1 MASRLLTQL
10 ASRIAA
16 ARDPVEAA
24 CLRAQ
29 RGIYLARQGNHVEA
43 QAIVDAIRAEF
54 GDRPNAEVT
63 AWISLVEAL
72 IHFYSQPG
80 PKALDRLRRAHALSR
95 AMNHPVLVPLCA
107 AWLAHIEFN
116 ANRMEPMLEYAVE
129 ALRLAQPDHH
139 ATLARVSL
147 VIADAFHYA
156 GRFDLAKP
164 WYAAVRQHALAEGD
178 DAMISAM
185 LHNVAAFR
193 ASKTRLSDSYGAADM
208 AEAARAMMEAESTGN
223 FDVGIGTASLSW
235 FVPLLRAQLLTIEG
249 RYEEAIDLFSQNIAS
264 AESQGVSRLLVS
276 FLADSAWCK
285 FKLGSMD
292 AAMEDVHACI
302 SVAKEE
308 CDPDDLAASLA
319 RVAAIMESRGLLGD
333 AASLRERSRVS
344 LKAHVDAQAELLAM
358 LLQVLPDG
366 VWRPLQ
372 QQPRGQA
379 T

>member
-185 LHNVAAFR
+185 LHNVAALR
-193 ASKTRLSDSYGAADM
+193 ANHVRLADAFHEPQLDAAKL
-208 AEAARAMMEAESTGN
+208 ALMELESTKN
-223 FDVGIGTASLSW
+223 YDLGIGTLSLALL
-235 FVPLLRAQLLTIEG
+235 VPLVRAQLFMVHG
-249 RYEEAIDLFSQNIAS
+249 RFSEAVELYSTTLDK
-264 AESQGVSRLLVS
+264 ESTENLERR
-276 FLADSAWCK
+276 
-285 FKLGSMD
+285 
-292 AAMEDVHACI
+292 EACQERQRQI
-302 SVAKEE
+302 
-308 CDPDDLAASLA
+308 
-319 RVAAIMESRGLLGD
+319 GLHHPAPFG
-333 AASLRERSRVS
+333 R
-344 LKAHVDAQAELLAM
+344 
-358 LLQVLPDG
+358 
-366 VWRPLQ
+366 RPLCLCSH
-372 QQPRGQA
+372 RD